1 MNKSLCRL
9 TGAIAALKDSAKV
22 EAFLREI
29 LTPNEFHDLALRWEL
44 VELLAAGVSQ
54 RNISARLGISLCK
67 ITRGAKIL
75 KSKKSVVAEFVRKA
89 AARPASKSAPK
100 PKCAPKPA
108 KPKKAVK
115 HGTRVPVK
123 PKNKVRR

>member
-1 MNKSLCRL
+1 MKKSLCRL
-9 TGAIAALKDSAKV
+9 IGAIAALKDPAKV
-22 EAFLREI
+22 ETFLREI

-54 RNISARLGISLCK
+54 RNISAQLGISLCK

-89 AARPASKSAPK
+89 AAKPAPKPAPKSAPK
-100 PKCAPKPA
+100 TA